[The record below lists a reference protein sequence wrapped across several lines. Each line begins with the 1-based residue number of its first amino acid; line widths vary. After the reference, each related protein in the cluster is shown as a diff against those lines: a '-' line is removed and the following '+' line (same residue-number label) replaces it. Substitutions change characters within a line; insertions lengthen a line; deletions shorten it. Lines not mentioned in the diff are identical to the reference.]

1 MIKKTLTYHDY
12 EGEEH
17 TKDFYFSLNQTE
29 FTLMNDRLPGG
40 FEYYLQKIQQDH
52 DETKLLE
59 LLTMFITESYGERL
73 MDGLGFSKEDLQGRK
88 LGKLFLST
96 EACDNLITELLEKE
110 NNIGAFLTGMLPESI
125 RGKVESGLRKA
136 EAQEQKVESDLREAE
151 AQEQKVVPMPVQGEV
166 K

>member
-29 FTLMNDRLPGG
+29 FALMNNRLPGG
-40 FEYYLQKIQQDH
+40 FEYYLQKIQQDR

-59 LLTMFITESYGERL
+59 LLTMFIAEGYGERL

-110 NNIGAFLTGMLPESI
+110 NNLGAFLTGMLPASI
-125 RGKVESGLRKA
+125 QGQVSAKIKELQDDPEG
-136 EAQEQKVESDLREAE
+136 
-151 AQEQKVVPMPVQGEV
+151 KVVPMPVPGEI

>member
-1 MIKKTLTYHDY
+1 MIKKTLTYKDY
-12 EGEEH
+12 EGQEH
-17 TKDFYFSLNQTE
+17 TKDFYFSMNQTE
-29 FTLMNDRLPGG
+29 FALMNNQLPGG
-40 FEYYLQKIQQDH
+40 FEFYLKKIQEDH

-59 LLTMFITESYGERL
+59 LLTMFIVEGYGERL

-110 NNIGAFLTGMLPESI
+110 NNIGAFLTGMLPASI
-125 RGKVESGLRKA
+125 QGKVEQGIKNAQASGENVISL
-136 EAQEQKVESDLREAE
+136 QN
-151 AQEQKVVPMPVQGEV
+151 PGEV

>member
-1 MIKKTLTYHDY
+1 MIKQTLTYHDY

-29 FTLMNDRLPGG
+29 FALMNNRLPGG

-59 LLTMFITESYGERL
+59 LLTMFIVEGYGERL

-110 NNIGAFLTGMLPESI
+110 NNLGAFLTGMLPASI
-125 RGKVESGLRKA
+125 QGQVSAKIKELQDDPEGKVV
-136 EAQEQKVESDLREAE
+136 Q
-151 AQEQKVVPMPVQGEV
+151 MPVPGEI

>member
-1 MIKKTLTYHDY
+1 MIKKTLTYRDY
-12 EGEEH
+12 EGMEH
-17 TKDFYFSLNQTE
+17 TKDFYFSMNQTE
-29 FTLMNDRLPGG
+29 FALMNNRLPGG
-40 FEYYLQKIQQDH
+40 FEFYLQKIQQDH

-59 LLTMFITESYGERL
+59 LLTMFIVEGYGERM

-110 NNIGAFLTGMLPESI
+110 DNLGAFLIGMLPASVQGNVRE
-125 RGKVESGLRKA
+125 GLKQ
-136 EAQEQKVESDLREAE
+136 AQANGEN
-151 AQEQKVVPMPVQGEV
+151 VVPMPVQGDV